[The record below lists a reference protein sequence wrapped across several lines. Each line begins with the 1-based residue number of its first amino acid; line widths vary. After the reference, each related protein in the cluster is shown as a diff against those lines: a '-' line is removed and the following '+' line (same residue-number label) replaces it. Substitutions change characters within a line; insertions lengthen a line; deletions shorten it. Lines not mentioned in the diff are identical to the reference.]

1 MRTSRDMMSCAG
13 HQEECDMGDDN
24 DVGAEA
30 RDAAVFRFAG
40 ESEKLSE
47 VHEAVVASLKELGA
61 GAAPAAARICLDNLS
76 IANMCLQQ
84 LAFVLANQAK
94 LRNGA
99 VDAAMKKFGGKPG

>member
-1 MRTSRDMMSCAG
+1 MRASRDMMSCAG
-13 HQEECDMGDDN
+13 HQEECDMGDDKGDDAN
-24 DVGAEA
+24 TLE
-30 RDAAVFRFAG
+30 AAVFRFAA

-84 LAFVLANQAK
+84 LSFVLANQVK

>member
-1 MRTSRDMMSCAG
+1 
-13 HQEECDMGDDN
+13 MGDDKGDDAN
-24 DVGAEA
+24 TLE
-30 RDAAVFRFAG
+30 AAVFRFAA

-84 LAFVLANQAK
+84 LAFVLANQSK